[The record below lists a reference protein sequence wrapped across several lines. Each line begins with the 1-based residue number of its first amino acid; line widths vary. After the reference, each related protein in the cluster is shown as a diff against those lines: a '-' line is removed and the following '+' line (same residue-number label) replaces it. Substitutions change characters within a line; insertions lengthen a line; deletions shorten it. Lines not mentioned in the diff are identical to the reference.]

1 MRIISNILLPLFF
14 SFTKCEREEKKK
26 EEEEK
31 NIIYNTIQRYIY
43 NDRLLPRYLFNGK
56 RKIIRRHVFSRRIVI
71 ISTSGFQQRAPY
83 KDDRKGGSWRG
94 VAIIPFPLL
103 FATKWEGGWS
113 GGGMRKEETKR
124 SSSDDSMFNVQCI
137 WTNSSN
143 QQFSYTLK

>member
-1 MRIISNILLPLFF
+1 MRIISNILLPLRVFF

-56 RKIIRRHVFSRRIVI
+56 REIIRRHVFSRRVVI

-83 KDDRKGGSWRG
+83 KDDRKGGYRG
-94 VAIIPFPLL
+94 EA
-103 FATKWEGGWS
+103 S
-113 GGGMRKEETKR
+113 R
-124 SSSDDSMFNVQCI
+124 SSLFHGGSQRNGRAVGAVEG
-137 WTNSSN
+137 
-143 QQFSYTLK
+143 